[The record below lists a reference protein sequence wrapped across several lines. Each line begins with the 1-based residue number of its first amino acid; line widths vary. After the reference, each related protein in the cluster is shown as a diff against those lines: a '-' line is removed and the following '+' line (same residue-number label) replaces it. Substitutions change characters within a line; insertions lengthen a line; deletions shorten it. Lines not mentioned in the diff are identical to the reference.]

1 MSIVSAPDRKHR
13 QEFMNFCLH
22 HADPRVKPWVDMLYT
37 AWADYNSLY
46 FNDQLDPPYILIGPT
61 SSTASYG
68 ETSFVSEFGGTLQ
81 IKIKRSLLEGTH
93 AHFETTNVAPAD
105 KRLGQQRFV
114 LDVLLHEMVHQY
126 CVEELG
132 APETAEKG
140 HGPVFAR
147 ECNRVGALMTPSL
160 PDVGQARASRRKP
173 GVPSCA
179 QWPVNV
185 RPSDYYKGAYN
196 PNGVQTQ
203 PTTPTAPQGQGTIP
217 GTLAQVTVLQ
227 QQIAALQAQLS
238 TVTGERDQARADL
251 HAVRASVPTPDNR
264 ARAALIDAFSR
275 GVKPSDARGLS
286 GLLSDLCPD
295 LRLERSLLVQAAGLG
310 VGDLGNVSQ
319 VRAQYAQMRLTARL
333 TSDYGIAP
341 DLARW
346 AVETWVAALAAHV
359 AAPVLENFLELEL
372 AVA

>member
-1 MSIVSAPDRKHR
+1 MSNVSAPNRQHR
-13 QEFMNFCLH
+13 QEFMAFCLH

-37 AWADYNSLY
+37 AWADYNALY
-46 FNDQLDPPYILIGPT
+46 FNDKLDPPYILIGPT
-61 SSTASYG
+61 SSTVSYG

-81 IKIKRSLLEGTH
+81 IKIKRSLLEGNH
-93 AHFETTNVAPAD
+93 AHFETTGISPAD
-105 KRLGQQRFV
+105 KMLGQQRFV

-132 APETAEKG
+132 RPEVAEKG
-140 HGPVFAR
+140 HGPVFAGQ
-147 ECNRVGALMTPSL
+147 CNRVGAVLNL
-160 PDVGQARASRRKP
+160 PGVGQARASRRKP
-173 GVPSCA
+173 GMPSCA

-196 PNGVQTQ
+196 PAGVQTQ
-203 PTTPTAPQGQGTIP
+203 PTTPTAPQGQGTVP
-217 GTLAQVTVLQ
+217 GTGAQVTVLQ
-227 QQIAALQAQLS
+227 QQVAALQAQLS

-251 HAVRASVPTPDNR
+251 HAVRASVPTPDDR
-264 ARAALIDAFSR
+264 ARVALVDALNR
-275 GVKPSDARGLS
+275 GVKPSDARGLG

-310 VGDLGNVSQ
+310 GGDLGNVSQ
-319 VRAQYAQMRLTARL
+319 VQAQYAQMRLTVRL

-346 AVETWVAALAAHV
+346 AIETWVAALAAHV